1 MKKRVIIMGAGGRD
15 FHNFNVVFKDNP
27 EYEVVAFTATQIP
40 GIENRI
46 YPPELAGKLY
56 PNGIPIFS
64 EEELP
69 ELIKKYQVK
78 EVVFSYSDVSY
89 NYIMQ
94 RASLVLSLGANFRLL
109 GTETMLESQ
118 KPVIAVCAVR
128 TGSGKSQTT
137 RHVVKILRNL
147 GLKTVVVR
155 HPMPYGDLSK
165 QRVQK
170 FENIED
176 LEKYECT
183 IEEREEY
190 EPHLKQG
197 ATIYAGVDYKEILK
211 EAEKEAD
218 VIIWDGGNND
228 FPFFKPNLYI
238 TVVDPYRA
246 GHELTYFPG
255 EVNLILADIVVINKV
270 DTAPKEKVEEV
281 IKNIR
286 SRNKNAEIIFAKS
299 PIKAEIEENLEEKK
313 VLIIEDGPTVTHG
326 EMPFGAGYIYAK
338 NKNAIPINPRPYA
351 VGSIKKAYENYPHLK
366 DVLPALGYS
375 KDQLKELEETINKIE
390 CDYVIIGTPIDLRR
404 VINIKQK
411 SIRVFY
417 EYEDNNPPTLKDLII
432 NWWKEKVNYYT

>member
-1 MKKRVIIMGAGGRD
+1 MRKRVIIMGAGGRD
-15 FHNFNVVFKDNP
+15 FHNFNVIYKDNP
-27 EYEVVAFTATQIP
+27 EYEVIAFTATQIP

-46 YPPELAGKLY
+46 YPPELAGSLY
-56 PNGIPIFS
+56 PNGIPILS

-69 ELIKKYQVK
+69 ELIKKHQVN

-94 RASLVLSLGANFRLL
+94 RASLILSLGANFKLL
-109 GTETMLESQ
+109 GTETMLESK

-128 TGSGKSQTT
+128 TGAGKSQTT
-137 RHVVKILRNL
+137 RHMVKILRDL
-147 GLKTVVVR
+147 GLKTIVVR

-165 QRVQK
+165 QKVQK
-170 FENIED
+170 FEKIED
-176 LEKYECT
+176 LDKHECT

-197 ATIYAGVDYKEILK
+197 AIIYAGVDYKEILI

-228 FPFFKPNLYI
+228 FPFFKPHLHI
-238 TVVDPYRA
+238 TVVDPFRA

-255 EVNLILADIVVINKV
+255 EMNLILADIVVINKV
-270 DTAPKEKVEEV
+270 DTAPKDKIEEV
-281 IKNIR
+281 IKNIKI
-286 SRNKNAEIIFAKS
+286 RNKNAKIVFANS
-299 PIKAEIEENLEEKK
+299 PIKAEIEENLEGKK

-326 EMPFGAGYIYAK
+326 EMPFGAGYIYAM
-338 NKNAIPINPRPYA
+338 NKKAIPIDPRPYA
-351 VGSIKKAYENYPHLK
+351 IGSIKKAYENYPHLK
-366 DVLPALGYS
+366 AVLPALGYN
-375 KDQLKELEETINKIE
+375 KEQLKELEETINKID

-404 VINIKQK
+404 VINIKHK

-417 EYEDNNPPTLKDLII
+417 EYEDNSTPTLKDLII
-432 NWWKEKVNYYT
+432 AWWKKKS